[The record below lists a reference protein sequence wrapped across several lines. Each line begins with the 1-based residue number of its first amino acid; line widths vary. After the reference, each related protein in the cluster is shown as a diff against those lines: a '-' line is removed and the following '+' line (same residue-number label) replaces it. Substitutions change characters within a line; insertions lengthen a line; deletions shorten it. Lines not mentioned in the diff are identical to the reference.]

1 MLRSITKSFLFLAL
15 AAATVMSCDNDGG
28 SGSVTPEE
36 AGEYAISFSADNGS
50 QYLLSVKDLTS
61 GEISPVGKG
70 VDVTSI
76 FTWGENIV
84 QKGKFFYHL
93 DPNAGKF
100 GKYKFENDVLTT
112 ISEIAFTEFPSP
124 YLGWHVW
131 ISENQLMFG
140 PRSSNLFSII
150 NTETM
155 TIVKSGQLDQ
165 SKVPAGHTIRIFSAV
180 PKNNQLLFG
189 FGLYNEETRVH
200 YDSTYLAS
208 VNLPNLDGFS
218 MKSRDGR
225 SAPMGTLRNG
235 YYSQFVD
242 GDDTYIMT
250 IPIPR
255 LGGNKPKMPT
265 GFYKVGASSSELDKN
280 YFFNTSAQFN
290 MDNQLGVI
298 NLGNGKAI
306 IINAHDAATN
316 VKTGDDWWYAAM
328 WQYYVVDYRNQKV
341 LKKLDFPLLMNSR
354 SSVVHNGVAHIAV
367 NDPNADA
374 VYVWAYDP
382 DKDTL
387 TKGLK
392 VIGSNDDTPILYKL
406 N

>member
-1 MLRSITKSFLFLAL
+1 MLSSIKTSFLFLGL
-15 AAATVMSCDNDGG
+15 AAMTAMSCDNDDDGG
-28 SGSVTPEE
+28 SVAPAEP
-36 AGEYAISFSADNGS
+36 GEYAISFRADNGS
-50 QYLLSVKDLTS
+50 QYLLSVSDLKS

-70 VDVTSI
+70 VDVTGI
-76 FTWGENIV
+76 FTWGENII
-84 QKGKFFYHL
+84 QKGNFFYHL

-100 GKYKFENDVLTT
+100 GKYKFQSDVLTT
-112 ISEIAFTEFPSP
+112 VAEIPFTEFPSP

-131 ISENQLMFG
+131 VSDTQLMFG
-140 PRSSNLFSII
+140 PRSSNLFVIV

-155 TIVKSGQLDQ
+155 RIEKSGQLDQ

-189 FGLYNEETRVH
+189 FGLYNEATRVH
-200 YDSTYLAS
+200 YDSTYMAS
-208 VNLPNLDGFS
+208 VNLPNLDGFTLT
-218 MKSRDGR
+218 SRDGR

-242 GDDTYIMT
+242 GNDTYIMT
-250 IPIPR
+250 IPMPR
-255 LGGNKPKMPT
+255 LGGSKANMPT
-265 GFYKVGASSSELDKN
+265 GFFKVGANTTELDKN
-280 YFFNTSAQFN
+280 YFFNTSALLN
-290 MDNQLGVI
+290 KDNQLGVI
-298 NLGNGKAI
+298 NLGNGKGI
-306 IINAHDAATN
+306 IINAHDAANN
-316 VKTGDDWWYAAM
+316 VKTSDDWWYAAM
-328 WQYYVVDYRNQKV
+328 WQYYVVDYRNQKI

-354 SSVVHNGVAHIAV
+354 SSVVHNGNAYIAV

-374 VYVWAYDP
+374 VYIWEYDA

-392 VIGSNDDTPILYKL
+392 VIGGSDDTPILYKL